1 MTEEN
6 KMKAPCPTCRGL
18 CNVINHGE
26 KNSEWEYQVD
36 RHNLMYGAT
45 THKLLECCGCNT
57 VFYLKDSWNSEHGDY
72 DFEGQ
77 FIPFHEIETVPA
89 AGKFLRPEWLEQI
102 FRLDF
107 TLHSILVEV
116 YTAYENKAL
125 ILAST
130 GLRIAFDR
138 TSHFIGIP
146 QHLNMEQK
154 VKEVFEQGY
163 VSETEREQLAV
174 VTNAGNAAAH
184 RGWTPDESD
193 FESLLRTTEKFI
205 HRVVLRDHRIEAIGA
220 LIPKRQ
226 KKGDKD

>member
-18 CNVINHGE
+18 SNMIVHGD
-26 KNSEWEYQVD
+26 KKSEWEDQAD
-36 RHNLMYGAT
+36 RHNYMYGGT
-45 THKLLECCGCNT
+45 EHKLLECCGCNT
-57 VFYLKDSWNSEHGDY
+57 IIYYKDSWNSEQGDY
-72 DFEGQ
+72 DSEGH
-77 FIPFHEIETVPA
+77 FILSHDIETVPGT
-89 AGKFLRPEWLEQI
+89 GKYLRPEWLEQI
-102 FRLDF
+102 YKQDF
-107 TLHSILVEV
+107 TLYGILNEV

-138 TSHFIGIP
+138 TSCFVGVP
-146 QHLNMEQK
+146 PHLTMEQK

-163 VSETEREQLAV
+163 VSETERDQLTV

-184 RGWTPDESD
+184 RGWMPDEAD

-220 LIPKRQ
+220 QIPKRQ
-226 KKGDKD
+226 KKGDKG